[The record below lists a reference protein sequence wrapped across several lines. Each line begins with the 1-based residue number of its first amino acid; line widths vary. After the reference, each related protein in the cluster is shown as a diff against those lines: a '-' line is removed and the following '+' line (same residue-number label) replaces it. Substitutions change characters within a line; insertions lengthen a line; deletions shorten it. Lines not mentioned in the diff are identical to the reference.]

1 MSNMSNSEYLIEL
14 ENITKSYALAGRER
28 LEILHNISGSFPRN
42 AWSILLGASG
52 SGKTTML
59 NLIGALEKPDS
70 GTIRFD
76 GVDYNELMKDAGAA
90 AAFRNRKIGFIF
102 QNYQLL
108 PEFTI
113 LENVLIP
120 ARLAGMPM
128 KASRSRAME
137 LLSELGLAER
147 IHHRGSE
154 LSGGEQQRAAVARA
168 LINDPE
174 LILADEPTGNLD
186 TQTGEKL
193 LTLFGKLATDHTI
206 IMITHNEALT
216 AHADQVLYLADG
228 CLSQQKDA

>member
-1 MSNMSNSEYLIEL
+1 MSNSEYLIEL

-76 GVDYNELMKDAGAA
+76 GVDYNELMKDAGTA

-113 LENVLIP
+113 LENVLLP
-120 ARLAGMPM
+120 ARLAGMPV

-193 LTLFGKLATDHTI
+193 LTLFGKLAADHTI

>member
-1 MSNMSNSEYLIEL
+1 MNNDLIVL
-14 ENITKSYALAGRER
+14 ENVCKGYQLAGERR
-28 LEILHNISGSFPRN
+28 LEVLHNISGTFPRH

-52 SGKTTML
+52 SGKTTLL
-59 NLIGALEKPDS
+59 NLIGALERPDS
-70 GTIRFD
+70 GRLVFD
-76 GVDYNELMKDAGAA
+76 GTDYGTFMRSSRAA
-90 AAFRNRKIGFIF
+90 ADFRNRRIGFIF

-113 LENVLIP
+113 YENVLIP
-120 ARLAGMPM
+120 AKLAGADM
-128 KASRSRAME
+128 KKAQQRALE
-137 LLSELGLAER
+137 LLNELGLADR

-186 TQTGEKL
+186 SATGEKL
-193 LTLFGKLATDHTI
+193 LALFRKLSSDHTI

-216 AHADQVLYLADG
+216 GYADKVLHLCDG
-228 CLSQQKDA
+228 VLS

>member
-1 MSNMSNSEYLIEL
+1 MNNDLIVL
-14 ENITKSYALAGRER
+14 ENVCKGYQLAGERR
-28 LEILHNISGSFPRN
+28 LEVLHNISGAFPRH

-52 SGKTTML
+52 SGKTTLL
-59 NLIGALEKPDS
+59 NLIGALERPDS
-70 GTIRFD
+70 GRLVFD
-76 GVDYNELMKDAGAA
+76 GTDYSTFMRSPRAA
-90 AAFRNRKIGFIF
+90 ADFRNRRIGFIF

-113 LENVLIP
+113 YENVLIP
-120 ARLAGMPM
+120 AKLAGANM
-128 KASRSRAME
+128 KNAQKRALE
-137 LLSELGLAER
+137 LLDELGLADR

-186 TQTGEKL
+186 SATGEKL
-193 LTLFGKLATDHTI
+193 LALFRKLSSDHTI

-216 AHADQVLYLADG
+216 GYADKVLHLCDG
-228 CLSQQKDA
+228 VLS

>member
-1 MSNMSNSEYLIEL
+1 MSNSEYLIEL
-14 ENITKSYALAGRER
+14 ENVSKGYTLAGKNR
-28 LEILHNISGSFPRN
+28 LEILHNVCGKFPRN

-52 SGKTTML
+52 SGKTTLL
-59 NLIGALEKPDS
+59 NLIGGLEAPDQ
-70 GTIRFD
+70 GEILFD
-76 GVDYNELMKDAGAA
+76 GTDYRSIMRSAA
-90 AAFRNRKIGFIF
+90 AAASFRNRKIGFIF

-120 ARLAGMPM
+120 ARLAGTSL
-128 KASRSRAME
+128 KSARQRALE
-137 LLSELGLAER
+137 LLEQLGLQER
-147 IHHRGSE
+147 IHHRSVE

-186 TQTGEKL
+186 SQTGEKL
-193 LTLFGKLATDHTI
+193 LELFRQLARDHTI

-216 AHADQVLYLADG
+216 RRADCVLHLADG
-228 CLSQQKDA
+228 RLINMKNE

>member
-1 MSNMSNSEYLIEL
+1 MGNSEYLIEL
-14 ENITKSYALAGRER
+14 ENISKGYTLAGKNR
-28 LEILHNISGSFPRN
+28 LEILHNVSAVFPRN

-52 SGKTTML
+52 SGKTTLL
-59 NLIGALEKPDS
+59 NLIGALETPDS
-70 GTIRFD
+70 GSIKFD
-76 GVDYNELMKDAGAA
+76 GGDYQGFMKNQAAA

-120 ARLAGMPM
+120 ARLAGMPL
-128 KASRSRAME
+128 KSARNRAME
-137 LLSELGLAER
+137 LLSELGLADR
-147 IHHRGSE
+147 VNHRGSE
-154 LSGGEQQRAAVARA
+154 LSGGEQQRAAVARS

-186 TQTGEKL
+186 TATGDKL
-193 LTLFGKLATDHTI
+193 LALFSKLAGDHTI

-228 CLSQQKDA
+228 CLSSQKDV

>member
-1 MSNMSNSEYLIEL
+1 MSNSEYLIEL
-14 ENITKSYALAGRER
+14 ENITKSYALAGKER
-28 LEILHNISGSFPRN
+28 LEILHNISGRFPRN

-59 NLIGALEKPDS
+59 NLIGALETPDS

-76 GVDYNELMKDAGAA
+76 GVDYKDLMQSAGAA
-90 AAFRNRKIGFIF
+90 AAFRNRRIGFIF

-120 ARLAGMPM
+120 ARLAGVPRK
-128 KASRSRAME
+128 KALLRAEE
-137 LLSELGLAER
+137 LLVGLGLQDR
-147 IHHRGSE
+147 LNHRSVE

-186 TQTGEKL
+186 SQTGEKL
-193 LTLFGKLATDHTI
+193 LELFRQLAVDHTI
-206 IMITHNEALT
+206 IMITHNESLT
-216 AHADQVLYLADG
+216 ACADCVLHLADG
-228 CLSQQKDA
+228 RLV